1 MRFNLPLQPPLAPML
16 AKALDDLPLAAGMI
30 YEPKW
35 DGFRCVIFRDG
46 DNIELSSRGE
56 RPLTRYFPELIEAL
70 AAGLPQRCVIDG
82 EIVIVGRNGLD
93 FDALLQRIHPAESR
107 VQRLALETPASFVA
121 FDILAIGDDDLR
133 STPFGERRSILI
145 DALGQVKP
153 PIHLTPATTDPA
165 TAADWFE
172 RFEGAGL
179 DGVMAKPA
187 SLTYQADRRVMFKV
201 KHQRTADCVVGGF
214 RWHKDSGVGSLLL
227 GLYDDDGVL
236 HHVGVATSFTAK
248 LRLAL
253 VDELSPLRED
263 ALDGHPWR
271 DWAEATASESPND
284 SGQRMPGASS
294 RWNAKKDLSWE
305 PLRAERVAEVA
316 YDHLQRDRFRHAT
329 RLVRWRDDRT
339 PASCTYAQLEQPV
352 PEELHRVF
360 GTDGLS

>member
-1 MRFNLPLQPPLAPML
+1 MKFNLPFQPPLAPML

-35 DGFRCVIFRDG
+35 DGFRCIVFRDG

-56 RPLTRYFPELIEAL
+56 RPLTRYFPELL
-70 AAGLPQRCVIDG
+70 AALRVNLAQRCVIDG
-82 EIVIVGRNGLD
+82 EIVIVGSKGLD

-107 VQRLALETPASFVA
+107 VQRLAAETPASFVA
-121 FDILAIGDDDLR
+121 FDVLALGDDDLR
-133 STPFGERRSILI
+133 AKPFAERRSLLI
-145 DALGQVKP
+145 DVLDHARP
-153 PIHLTPATTDPA
+153 PIHLTPATTDPTMA
-165 TAADWFE
+165 GDWFE

-179 DGVMAKPA
+179 DGVVAKPA
-187 SLTYQADRRVMFKV
+187 SLTYQPDKRVMFKV

-253 VDELSPLRED
+253 ADELSPLREN

-271 DWAEATASESPND
+271 DWAQAAGAESAND

-305 PLRAERVAEVA
+305 PLRPERVAEVA

-339 PASCTYAQLEQPV
+339 PDSCTYAQLEQPV